1 MDGRDGPQPRLTE
14 EQVRADLQRQPHL
27 LTQLAENALL
37 VADSLRDNYFKN
49 TARFV
54 TALRKEVDKGRR
66 GDRPDPPLIVHDVG
80 QGDWSAVQGEVVI
93 FIDGGFGQAR
103 VRQIAGGLT
112 RSSRPG
118 RRFLSRAVVD

>member
-49 TARFV
+49 N
-54 TALRKEVDKGRR
+54 
-66 GDRPDPPLIVHDVG
+66 
-80 QGDWSAVQGEVVI
+80 
-93 FIDGGFGQAR
+93 
-103 VRQIAGGLT
+103 
-112 RSSRPG
+112 
-118 RRFLSRAVVD
+118 RAVRDRVAQGSRQGATRGSAGSAAHRA